1 MGANQRV
8 KQLLL
13 TGAALAWAPFAA
25 AQPTPNRSTTVE
37 EVIVTA
43 SKTGESVREV
53 SGSVSA
59 LTGEAL
65 SAMGAQSAQDYLS
78 RTPGVVFNRQ
88 QPGFSTVTIRGVNTS
103 TSYANLSQGT
113 TGAYINGVPLT
124 DAYFSAGTPDID
136 TFDVKTIEVY
146 RGPQGT
152 LFGSSSLG
160 GAVNY
165 VANRPDPTR
174 LEAAAFTSLASTEA
188 GDGVSSSYKLMFNAP
203 VIDDVLAVRA
213 VAAFRQEQGYID
225 NAGSGL
231 SNTNDSTI
239 AGGRLM
245 VAWRPVEGLD
255 LSWMSLYQQ
264 TKNRDAGYRDPDL
277 GDLTKFTNV
286 PEPTR
291 ADVEIHSLTVDQ
303 VLPFATLTAQLA
315 YHRKT
320 ADTRADLKRFGAFG
334 FDLPVLHDA
343 IESEGY
349 TGEIRLAS
357 PRGGAFEW
365 LVGAMYDETDVQVVE
380 TALAANS
387 AAAADAILG
396 PGGGAAATQ
405 GASWG
410 VASNDF
416 AGREMALFGEASYTF
431 AERLKL
437 TLGGRLFRTESDSDS
452 LVTGLL
458 SVLTNGAL
466 ISDPPR
472 ASQREDGFNPKAS
485 ISYDLTS
492 SARIYA
498 LASKGFR
505 FGGSNINPDPAL
517 PRNFDSDSLWNYE
530 IGLRSDWL
538 DGALTLDAAAF
549 MIDWSDI
556 PLTVSTGTGTVGVVN
571 AGDAEIRGAEA
582 SLSWRLAPGLQFD
595 TNITYLDAELVSVAA
610 GAGLNFGVTPGS
622 DLPGT
627 SDWRVASSLR
637 YDWTGA
643 AEPFVMISHRYA
655 SEAPALLQQFSP
667 PGRNASVGGYNLFD
681 LRGGV
686 STGPV
691 QWVLFVE
698 NLTDERA
705 ILSASYL
712 PPPLANEILDY
723 VARPRTI
730 GVSMTW
736 KH

>member
-1 MGANQRV
+1 MAASRAL
-8 KQLLL
+8 KRLLL
-13 TGAALAWAPFAA
+13 TGAALAWAPVAV
-25 AQPTPNRSTTVE
+25 AQTAPAPMVE

-43 SKTGESVREV
+43 SKTGEDIREV

-65 SAMGAQSAQDYLS
+65 TAMGAQSAQDYLS

-113 TGAYINGVPLT
+113 TGSYINGVPLT

-136 TFDVKTIEVY
+136 TFDVKAVEVY

-165 VANRPDPTR
+165 VANRPD
-174 LEAAAFTSLASTEA
+174 LSGLDAAAFTSLAATE
-188 GDGVSSSYKLMFNAP
+188 GGSGLSSSYKLMFNAP
-203 VIDDVLAVRA
+203 LVADTLAVRA
-213 VAAFRQEQGYID
+213 VAAFRQDQGYID
-225 NAGSGL
+225 NAGVGL
-231 SNTNDSTI
+231 SNTNDSSV

-255 LSWMSLYQQ
+255 VNWLSLYQK

-277 GDLTKFTNV
+277 DGLIKFTNV
-286 PEPTR
+286 PEPTW

-334 FDLPVLHDA
+334 FELPVLHDA

-349 TGEIRLAS
+349 TGEVRLAS
-357 PRGGAFEW
+357 PRGEALEW
-365 LVGAMYDETDVQVVE
+365 LIGAMFDETDVLVVE
-380 TALAANS
+380 NALAANS
-387 AAAADAILG
+387 AAAADSILG

-410 VASNDF
+410 VARNDF
-416 AGREMALFGEASYTF
+416 AGREAALFGQASYTF

-437 TLGGRLFRTESDSDS
+437 TAGGRLFWTESDSDS
-452 LVTGLL
+452 VVTGLL
-458 SVLTNGAL
+458 SVLTNGTL
-466 ISDPPR
+466 LSDPPPAR
-472 ASQREDGFNPKAS
+472 QREDGFNPKAS
-485 ISYDLTS
+485 ISYDLTP
-492 SARIYA
+492 SARVYA

-538 DGALTLDAAAF
+538 DGALVVDAAAF

-582 SLSWRLAPGLQFD
+582 SMSWRVAPGLQFD
-595 TNITYLDAELVSVAA
+595 SNLTYIDAELVSVAA
-610 GAGLNFGVTPGS
+610 DAGLNFGVTPGS
-622 DLPGT
+622 ALPGS

-637 YDWTGA
+637 YDWSGST
-643 AEPFVMISHRYA
+643 EPFLMISHRYA
-655 SEAPALLQQFSP
+655 SEAPALLQQFAP
-667 PGRNASVGGYNLFD
+667 PGRNAKVGGYNLFD
-681 LRGGV
+681 LRAGI

-705 ILSASYL
+705 TFSASYL

-723 VARPRTI
+723 VARPRTV
-730 GVSMTW
+730 GVSMNW
-736 KH
+736 KL

>member
-1 MGANQRV
+1 MAASRAL
-8 KQLLL
+8 KRLLL
-13 TGAALAWAPFAA
+13 TGAALAWAPVAV
-25 AQPTPNRSTTVE
+25 AQTVPAPMVE
-37 EVIVTA
+37 ELIVTA
-43 SKTGESVREV
+43 SKTGENVREV

-65 SAMGAQSAQDYLS
+65 TAIGAQSAQDYLS

-113 TGAYINGVPLT
+113 TGSYINGVPLT

-136 TFDVKTIEVY
+136 TFDVKAVEVY

-165 VANRPDPTR
+165 VANRPD
-174 LEAAAFTSLASTEA
+174 LSGLDAAAFTSLAATE
-188 GDGVSSSYKLMFNAP
+188 GGSGLSSSYKLMFNAP
-203 VIDDVLAVRA
+203 VVADVLAIRA
-213 VAAFRQEQGYID
+213 VAAFRQDQGYID
-225 NAGSGL
+225 NAGTGL
-231 SNTNDSTI
+231 SNTNDSSV

-245 VAWRPVEGLD
+245 VAWRPAEGLD
-255 LSWMSLYQQ
+255 LNWLSLYQK

-277 GDLTKFTNV
+277 DGLTKFTNV
-286 PEPTR
+286 PEPTW

-303 VLPFATLTAQLA
+303 VLPFATLTGQLA

-334 FDLPVLHDA
+334 FELPVLHDA

-357 PRGGAFEW
+357 PRGEALEW
-365 LVGAMYDETDVQVVE
+365 LIGVMFDETDVLVVE
-380 TALAANS
+380 NALAANS
-387 AAAADAILG
+387 AAAADGILG

-405 GASWG
+405 DASWG
-410 VASNDF
+410 VARNDF
-416 AGREMALFGEASYTF
+416 SGREAALFGEASYTF

-437 TLGGRLFRTESDSDS
+437 TAGGRLFRTESDSDS
-452 LVTGLL
+452 IVTGLL
-458 SVLTNGAL
+458 SVLTNGTL
-466 ISDPPR
+466 LSDPPTAR
-472 ASQREDGFNPKAS
+472 QREDGFNPKAS

-492 SARIYA
+492 SARVYA

-517 PRNFDSDSLWNYE
+517 PRSFESDSLWNYE

-538 DGALTLDAAAF
+538 DGALVVDAAAF

-582 SLSWRLAPGLQFD
+582 SLSWRVAPGLQFD
-595 TNITYLDAELVSVAA
+595 SNLTYTDAKLVSVAA

-622 DLPGT
+622 ALPGS
-627 SDWRVASSLR
+627 SDWRMASSLR
-637 YDWTGA
+637 YDWSGST
-643 AEPFVMISHRYA
+643 EPFLMISHRYA
-655 SEAPALLQQFSP
+655 SEAPALLQQFAP
-667 PGRNASVGGYNLFD
+667 PGRNAKVGGYNIFD
-681 LRGGV
+681 LRAGIT
-686 STGPV
+686 TGRV

-698 NLTDERA
+698 NLTDEA
-705 ILSASYL
+705 ATFSASYL

-723 VARPRTI
+723 VARPRTV
-730 GVSMTW
+730 GVSMNW
-736 KH
+736 KL